1 MIQLNLLA
9 GSIDQDD
16 GGFRSLRDDVEMK
29 SPSDSNAV
37 AGFTFERSF
46 FSDIDFF
53 RSEDLMKSQELLPA
67 CHGVQCHHVC
77 WYGPYGRAH

>member
-1 MIQLNLLA
+1 MMA
-9 GSIDQDD
+9 GFEVFGMTDDQPATQKMV
-16 GGFRSLRDDVEMK
+16 DVEMK

-37 AGFTFERSF
+37 AGLTFERPF

>member
-37 AGFTFERSF
+37 AGFTLRDLSSQILIS
-46 FSDIDFF
+46 SDLKT
-53 RSEDLMKSQELLPA
+53 S
-67 CHGVQCHHVC
+67 
-77 WYGPYGRAH
+77 